1 MIEEMESQGVVLCGA
16 NSYEEKYYLNP
27 DFEKLPSQ
35 IKDEIKVMC
44 ILFTEEVGGILMLQF
59 LEDGTLVFQTI
70 SDDRD
75 FYYDDIEAGL
85 QISKLQKEKEEL
97 LKSLE
102 LYYRIV
108 FLGDTDAAAET
119 QKSDN

>member
-1 MIEEMESQGVVLCGA
+1 MEERKENMVLCGA

-35 IKDEIKVMC
+35 IKDELKVMC
-44 ILFTEEVGGILMLQF
+44 VLFTEEVGGILT
-59 LEDGTLVFQTI
+59 LEFMPNGTLIFKTVA
-70 SDDRD
+70 DERD
-75 FYYDDIEAGL
+75 FYYDEIETGL

-102 LYYRIV
+102 LYFKIV
-108 FLGDTDAAAET
+108 ILGDVDAAAEV
-119 QKSDN
+119 N